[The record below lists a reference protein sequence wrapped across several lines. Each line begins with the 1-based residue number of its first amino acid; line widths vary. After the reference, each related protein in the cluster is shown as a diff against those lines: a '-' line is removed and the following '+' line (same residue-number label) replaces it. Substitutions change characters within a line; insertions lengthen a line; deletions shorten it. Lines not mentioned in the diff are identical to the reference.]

1 MYELIWRDYSNLI
14 NQNIIFRYF
23 KYTKTYLL
31 IFYIILK
38 YDKNVDNQNENNSSK
53 FSKIW
58 IEINIQKRYII

>member
-1 MYELIWRDYSNLI
+1 MYELIWRDYSYLI

-38 YDKNVDNQNENNSSK
+38 YDINVDNQNENNSSK